1 MNLEPL
7 RERIKKISEIASSV
21 PEEFRQKCFE
31 LLMINLLGGAAGA
44 AVPSVAAMAGPALP
58 FPAPASLGF
67 TGQAP
72 MTALLS
78 TFIKKAGLT
87 SEQFGQVVGYLHG
100 QIVFFR
106 EPKVVRAYQAQI
118 EWSLLLALKNA
129 ILKGAFLVDAEE
141 VRLTCQE
148 KGAHDRRN
156 FYTNFRRSA
165 EYFRA
170 PPEPGG
176 RAQPLSI
183 KGINA
188 LGTLVAQLALAS

>member
-1 MNLEPL
+1 MSYTTLKD
-7 RERIKKISEIASSV
+7 RIQQITEIASAV

-31 LLMINLLGGAAGA
+31 LLMINLLGGTTSPVSA
-44 AVPSVAAMAGPALP
+44 PVATLANPALP
-58 FPAPASLGF
+58 LPMPTALGF

-78 TFIKKAGLT
+78 AFVKKAGLT
-87 SEQFGQVVGYLHG
+87 PEQFAQVVGYRHG
-100 QIVFFR
+100 QITFFR
-106 EPKVVRAYQAQI
+106 EPRIVRAYQGQI

-141 VRLTCQE
+141 VRLACQE
-148 KGAHDRRN
+148 KGFHDRRS

-183 KGINA
+183 KGLTA
-188 LGTLVAQLALAS
+188 LGALVAQLASSD